1 VISARRKI
9 MSELKRVERI
19 ESTPFQTPSEQNVH
33 GWERA
38 GSVAGGVVMMGKGLR
53 RGGIFGLI
61 QVAIGGVALARG
73 ITGHSSLKSMIEKSR
88 QDMDIVRAKI
98 ERAGEELSK
107 LKANAEAA
115 TKTATVTGNDSLKS
129 PKAGV

>member
-1 VISARRKI
+1 

-19 ESTPFQTPSEQNVH
+19 ESTPFQSPSEQNVQ
-33 GWERA
+33 GWERI
-38 GSVAGGVVMMGKGLR
+38 GSIAGGVVMVGKGLR

-73 ITGHSSLKSMIEKSR
+73 ITGHSSAKSLLEKGR
-88 QDMDIVRAKI
+88 QDMNNVRAKI
-98 ERAGEELSK
+98 QRAGEELSQ

-129 PKAGV
+129 PKAGG

>member
-1 VISARRKI
+1 

-19 ESTPFQTPSEQNVH
+19 DSTPFQSPTEQNVQ
-33 GWERA
+33 GWERL
-38 GSVAGGVVMMGKGLR
+38 GSLAGGVVMVGKGLR

-73 ITGHSSLKSMIEKSR
+73 ITGHSSAKSLLEKSR
-88 QDMDIVRAKI
+88 QDMNNVRAKI
-98 ERAGEELSK
+98 QRAGEELSQ

-129 PKAGV
+129 PKA

>member
-1 VISARRKI
+1 

>member
-1 VISARRKI
+1 
-9 MSELKRVERI
+9 MSQLKRVERI
-19 ESTPFQTPSEQNVH
+19 ETTPFQSPSEQNVH
-33 GWERA
+33 GWERL
-38 GSVAGGVVMMGKGLR
+38 GSLAGGVVMVGKGLR

-73 ITGHSSLKSMIEKSR
+73 ITGHSSAKSLLEKSR
-88 QDMDIVRAKI
+88 QDMNNVRAKI
-98 ERAGEELSK
+98 ERAGEELGR

-115 TKTATVTGNDSLKS
+115 TNTATVTGNDSLKS

>member
-1 VISARRKI
+1 

-19 ESTPFQTPSEQNVH
+19 DSTPFQSSSDQNVQ
-33 GWERA
+33 GWERI
-38 GSVAGGVVMMGKGLR
+38 GSLAGGVVMVGKGLR

-73 ITGHSSLKSMIEKSR
+73 ITGHSSAKSLLEKSR
-88 QDMDIVRAKI
+88 QDMNNVRAKI
-98 ERAGEELSK
+98 QLAGEELK
-107 LKANAEAA
+107 ALKANAEAA

-129 PKAGV
+129 PKA

>member
-1 VISARRKI
+1 

-19 ESTPFQTPSEQNVH
+19 QSTPFQTSPDQNVE
-33 GWERA
+33 GWERI
-38 GSVAGGVVMMGKGLR
+38 GSLAGGVVMVGKGLR
-53 RGGIFGLI
+53 RGGVFGLI

-73 ITGHSSLKSMIEKSR
+73 ITGHSSVKSLLEKSR
-88 QDMDIVRAKI
+88 QDMNNVRAKI
-98 ERAGEELSK
+98 QRAGEELSQ

-115 TKTATVTGNDSLKS
+115 TNTATVTGNDSLNS

>member
-1 VISARRKI
+1 MTEAWRQT

-19 ESTPFQTPSEQNVH
+19 ESTPFQTHAEQNVQ
-33 GWERA
+33 GWERL
-38 GSVAGGVVMMGKGLR
+38 GSLAGGVVMVGKGLR
-53 RGGIFGLI
+53 RGGVFGLI

-73 ITGHSSLKSMIEKSR
+73 ITGHSSAKSLLEKSR
-88 QDMDIVRAKI
+88 QDMDNVRAKI
-98 ERAGEELSK
+98 QRAGEELRQ

-129 PKAGV
+129 PKTGV

>member
-1 VISARRKI
+1 

-19 ESTPFQTPSEQNVH
+19 ESTPFQTPTDHNVQ
-33 GWERA
+33 GWERI
-38 GSVAGGVVMMGKGLR
+38 GSLAGGVVMVGKGLR
-53 RGGIFGLI
+53 RGGLFGLI

-73 ITGHSSLKSMIEKSR
+73 ITGHSSVKSLLEKSR
-88 QDMDIVRAKI
+88 QDMDNVRAKI
-98 ERAGEELSK
+98 QRASEDLK
-107 LKANAEAA
+107 QLKANAEAA

>member
-1 VISARRKI
+1 

-19 ESTPFQTPSEQNVH
+19 ESTPFQSPSEQNVQ
-33 GWERA
+33 GWERI
-38 GSVAGGVVMMGKGLR
+38 GSLAGGVVMVGKGLR

-73 ITGHSSLKSMIEKSR
+73 ITGHSSAKSLLEKSR
-88 QDMDIVRAKI
+88 QDINNVRAKI
-98 ERAGEELSK
+98 QRAGEELSQ

>member
-1 VISARRKI
+1 

-19 ESTPFQTPSEQNVH
+19 ESTPFQSPSEQNVQ
-33 GWERA
+33 GWERI
-38 GSVAGGVVMMGKGLR
+38 GSLAGGVVMVGKGLR

-73 ITGHSSLKSMIEKSR
+73 ITGHSSAKSLLEKGR
-88 QDMDIVRAKI
+88 QDMNNVRAKI
-98 ERAGEELSK
+98 QRAGEELSQ

-115 TKTATVTGNDSLKS
+115 TKTSTVTGNDSLKS
-129 PKAGV
+129 PNTGV

>member
-1 VISARRKI
+1 

-19 ESTPFQTPSEQNVH
+19 ESTPFQTHSEQNVH
-33 GWERA
+33 GWERV
-38 GSVAGGVVMMGKGLR
+38 GSLAGGVLMMGKGLR
-53 RGGIFGLI
+53 RGGFFGLM

-73 ITGHSSLKSMIEKSR
+73 ITGHSSAKSLLEKSR
-88 QDMDIVRAKI
+88 EDMNNVRAKI
-98 ERAGEELSK
+98 ERAGEELSQ

-115 TKTATVTGNDSLKS
+115 TSTATVTGNDSVKS

>member
-1 VISARRKI
+1 
-9 MSELKRVERI
+9 MSELNRVQHI
-19 ESTPFQTPSEQNVH
+19 ASTPFQTHSDQNVH

-38 GSVAGGVVMMGKGLR
+38 GSLAGGLVMVGKGLR

-73 ITGHSSLKSMIEKSR
+73 ITGHCSAKSLLEKSR
-88 QDMDIVRAKI
+88 QDMNNVRARI
-98 ERAGEELSK
+98 ERAGEELSQ

-115 TKTATVTGNDSLKS
+115 TSTATVTGNDSLQS